1 MVKFTTVLGAAMA
14 LGITAYAQQPVPYKT
29 HLKVGDPAPEITFA
43 RTSAGQPFKLSDFK
57 GKKTVVVAFFPAA
70 FSGG

>member
-1 MVKFTTVLGAAMA
+1 MVKIPCALGAALA
-14 LGITAYAQQPVPYKT
+14 FASLVPAQQPVSYKT
-29 HLKVGDPAPEITFA
+29 HLKVGDAAPEITFA
-43 RTSAGQPFKLSDFK
+43 RTSLGQPFKLSEFK